1 MLAQLPLVYL
11 LLIAAFA
18 TFVLCFVVDRW
29 MKVRKLTLFVLVVS
43 LCCCLGMIAVG
54 AFQPAHWNSRQMLVM
69 YSFVWIGLAAGLIP
83 PRKLFL
89 EYGEEWR
96 RGVKRDAYA
105 YPVRYQV
112 VMYVSVGVMCLLAF
126 VLAT

>member
-11 LLIAAFA
+11 LLMAAFA
-18 TFVLCFVVDRW
+18 TFALCFVVDRW
-29 MKVRKLTLFVLVVS
+29 MKARKLTLGVLVGS
-43 LCCCLGMIAVG
+43 LGCCLGMIAVG
-54 AFQPAHWNSRQMLVM
+54 AVQPAHWNSRQMLVM

-89 EYGEEWR
+89 EYGDEWR
-96 RGVKRDAYA
+96 RGIKRDTYA
-105 YPVRYQV
+105 YPARYRV
-112 VMYVSVGVMCLLAF
+112 IMYVSVGVMCFLAF

>member
-18 TFVLCFVVDRW
+18 TFALCFFVDRW
-29 MKVRKLTLFVLVVS
+29 MKVRKLTLLVLVVS
-43 LCCCLGMIAVG
+43 LGCCLGTIAVG
-54 AFQPAHWNSRQMLVM
+54 AVQPEHWNSRQMLVM

-89 EYGEEWR
+89 EYGDEWR
-96 RGVKRDAYA
+96 RGIKRDTYD

>member
-1 MLAQLPLVYL
+1 
-11 LLIAAFA
+11 
-18 TFVLCFVVDRW
+18 
-29 MKVRKLTLFVLVVS
+29 
-43 LCCCLGMIAVG
+43 MIAVG

>member
-43 LCCCLGMIAVG
+43 LGCCLGMIAVG
-54 AFQPAHWNSRQMLVM
+54 AVQPAHWNSRQMLVM

-89 EYGEEWR
+89 EYGDEWR
-96 RGVKRDAYA
+96 RGVKRDTYA

-112 VMYVSVGVMCLLAF
+112 VMYVAVGVMCLLAF